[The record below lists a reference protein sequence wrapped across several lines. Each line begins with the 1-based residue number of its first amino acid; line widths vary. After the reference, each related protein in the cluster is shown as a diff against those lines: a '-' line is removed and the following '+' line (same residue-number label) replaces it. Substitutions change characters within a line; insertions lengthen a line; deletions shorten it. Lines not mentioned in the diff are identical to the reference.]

1 LDIKGIPQIY
11 FSQELIN
18 PARKLV
24 SETKL
29 KKPKTNIVHESSK
42 KI

>member
-24 SETKL
+24 SETKF
-29 KKPKTNIVHESSK
+29 KKTNIVHESTT